1 MYSKICT
8 RNSFYNVRCSNRGGV
23 VSVSVRVASFDKS
36 AYRIAPSADC
46 REQQIYTITG
56 YWSVIEVSL
65 VRCLRNKLSFDR
77 NRSKYN
83 KLLVKHNSTD
93 CGVTYCRN
101 SIYHMVIPSVFR
113 ARNWIRSQI
122 AVWTSWIQH
131 LTKSRAKPRERTTG
145 PKNKIGRGE
154 ASSHRQ
160 VR

>member
-1 MYSKICT
+1 MQPCFLYRLSLSTFQRVFSLKHDS
-8 RNSFYNVRCSNRGGV
+8 RVF
-23 VSVSVRVASFDKS
+23 SVRVASFDKS

-56 YWSVIEVSL
+56 YWNVIEVSL

-101 SIYHMVIPSVFR
+101 SIYHKTPHFQVSSKFFVEGFLA
-113 ARNWIRSQI
+113 ARLN
-122 AVWTSWIQH
+122 
-131 LTKSRAKPRERTTG
+131 LTIFTTT
-145 PKNKIGRGE
+145 
-154 ASSHRQ
+154 
-160 VR
+160 